1 MLLTFNGTGAT
12 AVVGAG
18 FNVIYESGTG
28 NLYYDA
34 DGGSSAN
41 RELLATITL
50 TNPTDTFDYNDIKV
64 GP

>member
-1 MLLTFNGTGAT
+1 M
-12 AVVGAG
+12 VGAG